1 MPVIN
6 YAHRGASAYYPENTL
21 WAFYEGLQMQ
31 ADGIETDIQRT
42 RDGVLVLHHDDTL
55 ERVAAKKGTISDY
68 TYAELLKMDFGA
80 FLDER
85 FVGESIVTLEE
96 FFIHFGAKRLTFSLE
111 IKQYGVEE
119 QALNLVNAYGCR
131 EKVIFTS
138 FIWDSIRALRN
149 LDREIALGY
158 LTERITPETLDR
170 LEAAH
175 VGQICPRVDTVDAR
189 DMRMARERGFS
200 VRFWGVGTEEL
211 MQRALEL
218 NGDGMTI
225 NFPDKLSAALGKS
238 AVNR

>member
-1 MPVIN
+1 MPT
-6 YAHRGASAYYPENTL
+6 AA
-21 WAFYEGLQMQ
+21 Q
-31 ADGIETDIQRT
+31 ARTIRKIRCGHSTKGCKCRRTGIETDIQRT

-175 VGQICPRVDTVDAR
+175 VGQICPRVDTDGRAGY
-189 DMRMARERGFS
+189 AHGAGT
-200 VRFWGVGTEEL
+200 RFF
-211 MQRALEL
+211 RAL
-218 NGDGMTI
+218 
-225 NFPDKLSAALGKS
+225 LGPW
-238 AVNR
+238 ARRN